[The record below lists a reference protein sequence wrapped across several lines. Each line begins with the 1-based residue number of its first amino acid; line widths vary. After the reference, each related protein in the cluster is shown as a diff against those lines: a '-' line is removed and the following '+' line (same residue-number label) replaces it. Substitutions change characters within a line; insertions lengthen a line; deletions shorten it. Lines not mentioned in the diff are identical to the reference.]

1 MSNLQE
7 IESAVSQL
15 TKEELAAFRVWFAEF
30 DAEIWDR
37 QFEEDV
43 TAGRLDGLAYDQ
55 DIKKFEQTYKLDS
68 NQFIQ
73 QFEAGILGDEMD
85 FFEWFSLC
93 ELRQDILVKIGKL
106 EKAL

>member
-43 TAGRLDGLAYDQ
+43 AAGRLDGLAKQ
-55 DIKKFEQTYKLDS
+55 
-68 NQFIQ
+68 
-73 QFEAGILGDEMD
+73 
-85 FFEWFSLC
+85 
-93 ELRQDILVKIGKL
+93 
-106 EKAL
+106 AL

>member
-43 TAGRLDGLAYDQ
+43 TAGRLDGLA
-55 DIKKFEQTYKLDS
+55 EQAL
-68 NQFIQ
+68 QH
-73 QFEAGILGDEMD
+73 
-85 FFEWFSLC
+85 
-93 ELRQDILVKIGKL
+93 LREGCCTDL
-106 EKAL
+106 